1 MDVIGSNDTRP
12 SLGQRN
18 ILGFEQQ
25 QQASTSSAATE
36 RPDGITKSFYDSF
49 RWLEEEDSLDLR
61 LFMDDCHSD
70 LRDALPAPSK
80 ERRPKEGRRHSV
92 SKLPRTRPLPT
103 ALTPIGLPSGN
114 SSVSDSR
121 PAPTDIDTSA
131 RTVALPSINGSGGG
145 KGVIPF
151 PTILASSS
159 TEHPSTT
166 YGSGGHLRRKS
177 RTLSLITPKQHAARD
192 SVSTIDPGAAHYQ
205 DPEARM
211 KLRLY
216 LASPEKFDEAIKLG
230 FPSTEM
236 FSATSSSGPADTPLL
251 GSLANLSPNLHIN
264 KRNSTTAVDAK
275 KRHQGH
281 GTRQMSILENS
292 GMLRTF
298 LVDDDEDEDGV
309 DAKSDDDEMAKL
321 DSDQASMPD
330 PDSPKTPSLTYAV
343 SSIDR
348 KASTSSA
355 AFRPCRISSSNDAL
369 HSPQLLSGLGSS
381 DSYASSQGTSREMTL
396 RMTLTRLDLRAAEEQ
411 IYGWQQQPQ
420 YQPKQVQ
427 QHHNHSHSTSGN
439 NQSYPDKHQ
448 NQQQQ
453 HQSVS
458 YSDGRKHSVSTAGVA
473 RPFNPPPRVDRLVLP
488 SSVTAAPAPT
498 IPTPTS
504 TCDSTITYLGAG
516 TVSRPKESIED
527 VFAGIDHWEAD
538 QDKGVIKRFW
548 HRVRRS

>member
-1 MDVIGSNDTRP
+1 MDAIGSSDTRP

-18 ILGFEQQ
+18 ILGFERK
-25 QQASTSSAATE
+25 QQASTSSTATE
-36 RPDGITKSFYDSF
+36 RLDGVPESFYDSF

-61 LFMDDCHSD
+61 LFMDDSHSD
-70 LRDALPAPSK
+70 SRDALPAPSK
-80 ERRPKEGRRHSV
+80 ERRPKEGRHHSI

-103 ALTPIGLPSGN
+103 TLTPIGMPLGN
-114 SSVSDSR
+114 SGDNR
-121 PAPTDIDTSA
+121 PAATDTLTIVS
-131 RTVALPSINGSGGG
+131 PSTNGNGSG

-211 KLRLY
+211 KLRMY

-236 FSATSSSGPADTPLL
+236 FSATSSSRPADSPLL
-251 GSLANLSPNLHIN
+251 GTSGTLSPNLQNHN
-264 KRNSTTAVDAK
+264 LNLAATATVVDAK
-275 KRHQGH
+275 KRHQGR
-281 GTRQMSILENS
+281 GTRQTSALDNS
-292 GMLRTF
+292 GTMRTF
-298 LVDDDEDEDGV
+298 LVDDDEDEDAT
-309 DAKSDDDEMAKL
+309 DAKSDDDITKL
-321 DSDQASMPD
+321 DSDQISVPD

-343 SSIDR
+343 SGIDR
-348 KASTSSA
+348 KASTSSV
-355 AFRPCRISSSNDAL
+355 AFRPCQISSSNDAL
-369 HSPQLLSGLGSS
+369 HSPQLLSDLGSS
-381 DSYASSQGTSREMTL
+381 DVYANVQGTSREMTL

-420 YQPKQVQ
+420 YQPKQFQ
-427 QHHNHSHSTSGN
+427 QHHIHSHSTSGN
-439 NQSYPDKHQ
+439 NQSHPDKHQ

-488 SSVTAAPAPT
+488 SGVTAAPAPT

-504 TCDSTITYLGAG
+504 MCDSTITYLGAG